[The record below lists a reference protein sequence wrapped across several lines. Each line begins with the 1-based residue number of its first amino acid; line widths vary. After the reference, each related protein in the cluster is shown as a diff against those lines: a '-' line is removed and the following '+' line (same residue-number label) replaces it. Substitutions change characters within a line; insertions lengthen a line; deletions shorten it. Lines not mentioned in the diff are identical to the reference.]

1 MSRYREL
8 CEDLVVPTTV
18 LIVDD
23 HEEFRAA
30 ARAWLETDG
39 FQVVGEA
46 ADGESALAE
55 VDRLQPEVVLL
66 DVQLPGISG
75 FEVAEELA
83 LRHEPPTVVLI
94 SSRNGSSYR
103 KRLATTPVRG
113 FISKGDLT
121 SARLAALVG

>member
-1 MSRYREL
+1 MPAHLTL
-8 CEDLVVPTTV
+8 CQDLCVPTTV

-23 HEEFRAA
+23 HDEFRAA

-39 FQVVGEA
+39 FRVVGEA
-46 ADGESALAE
+46 ADGESALVE
-55 VDRLQPEVVLL
+55 VDRLGPEVVLL

-75 FEVAEELA
+75 FDVADELA
-83 LRHEPPTVVLI
+83 LRHEPPIVVLI

-103 KRLATTPVRG
+103 TRLATTRARG
-113 FISKGDLT
+113 FISKEDLT

>member
-1 MSRYREL
+1 M
-8 CEDLVVPTTV
+8 PTTV
-18 LIVDD
+18 VIVDD

-30 ARAWLETDG
+30 ARAWLEADG

-55 VDRLQPEVVLL
+55 VVRLRPEVVLL
-66 DVQLPGISG
+66 DVQLPDISG
-75 FEVAEELA
+75 FDVAEELA
-83 LRHEPPTVVLI
+83 LNDEPPVVVLI

-103 KRLATTPVRG
+103 KRLATTPARG
-113 FISKGDLT
+113 FISKEDLT

>member
-1 MSRYREL
+1 
-8 CEDLVVPTTV
+8 VPTTV

-23 HEEFRAA
+23 HDEFRAA

-39 FQVVGEA
+39 FRVVGEA

-55 VDRLQPEVVLL
+55 VDRLRPEVVLL
-66 DVQLPGISG
+66 DVQLPGLSG

>member
-1 MSRYREL
+1 MSRHREL
-8 CEDLVVPTTV
+8 CEDSVVPTTV

-23 HEEFRAA
+23 HDEFRAA

-39 FQVVGEA
+39 FRVVGEA

-55 VDRLQPEVVLL
+55 VDRLRPEVVLL
-66 DVQLPGISG
+66 DVQLPGLSG

-121 SARLAALVG
+121 SARLATLLG

>member
-1 MSRYREL
+1 MSRHRKL
-8 CEDLVVPTTV
+8 CEDSVVPTTV

-23 HEEFRAA
+23 HDEFRAA

-39 FQVVGEA
+39 FRVVGEA

-55 VDRLQPEVVLL
+55 VDRLRPEVVLL
-66 DVQLPGISG
+66 DVQLPGLSG

-121 SARLAALVG
+121 SARLATLLG

>member
-1 MSRYREL
+1 MPTHLAL
-8 CEDLVVPTTV
+8 CQDLSVPTTV

-39 FQVVGEA
+39 FLVVGEA
-46 ADGESALAE
+46 ADGEAALVE
-55 VDRLQPEVVLL
+55 VDRLRPEVVLL

-75 FEVAEELA
+75 FDVAEELA
-83 LRHEPPTVVLI
+83 LRHEPPAVVLI

-103 KRLATTPVRG
+103 KRLATTPARG
-113 FISKGDLT
+113 FISKEDLT